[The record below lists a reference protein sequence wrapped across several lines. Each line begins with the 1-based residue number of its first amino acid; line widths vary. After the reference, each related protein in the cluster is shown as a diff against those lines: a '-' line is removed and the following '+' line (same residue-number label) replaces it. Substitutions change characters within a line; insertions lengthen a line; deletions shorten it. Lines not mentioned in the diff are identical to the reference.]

1 MRIDRNG
8 CPLPYT
14 VSHHDDGQ
22 EPVATGQSP
31 FGGFRLS
38 APPLTVAAKVSPKG
52 AHRDTSLLLFAS
64 AAR

>member
-8 CPLPYT
+8 CPTPYT

-22 EPVATGQSP
+22 EPVETGQSP

-38 APPLTVAAKVSPKG
+38 DPPLTVAAKVSPTG
-52 AHRDTSLLLFAS
+52 AGRSTSQLLFAS